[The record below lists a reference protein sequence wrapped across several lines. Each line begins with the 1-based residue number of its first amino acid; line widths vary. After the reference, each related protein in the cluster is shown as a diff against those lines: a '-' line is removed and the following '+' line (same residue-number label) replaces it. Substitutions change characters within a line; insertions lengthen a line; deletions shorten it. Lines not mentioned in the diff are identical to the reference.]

1 MSPIAIEGVE
11 LLYAR
16 NDKHIQRTK
25 ATTQEADKKQAL
37 AAQKDKITE
46 NYLELDWLGG
56 ALRNF
61 PPKPPPNTN

>member
-1 MSPIAIEGVE
+1 VSPIAIEGVE

-46 NYLELDWLGG
+46 NYLELD
-56 ALRNF
+56 
-61 PPKPPPNTN
+61 